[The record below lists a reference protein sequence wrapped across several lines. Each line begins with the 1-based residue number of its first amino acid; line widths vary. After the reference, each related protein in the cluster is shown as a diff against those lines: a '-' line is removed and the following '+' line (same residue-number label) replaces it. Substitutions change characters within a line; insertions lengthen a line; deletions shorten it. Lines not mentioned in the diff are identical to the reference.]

1 MKRGSRSFIW
11 LFPLVAAAS
20 YAAQVPAGTEL
31 HIRLTAKISSAD
43 AKVGDPVRAV
53 LIAPVAVN
61 GQIVLP
67 PGAEVTGTVKAVQSA
82 ADPQKAPTLDLQF
95 KQIQFDAER
104 DTISAQVT
112 GVDNSKEKVDAQGVI
127 TGTEASKTYAG
138 EIDKGIEKMQGSDR
152 FSGLAGLL
160 QTAKKA
166 LVTETDPNIVYDAGV
181 EMTVKISAALTVKQ
195 PSAGIAAEVGAIPGS
210 ERLPDIIAHLPIRAT
225 ATDGKPSDLTNIV
238 YIGTEEQLRAAFE
251 AAGWS
256 TAAKLN
262 GASKFETAKAMVEQR
277 GYKEAPVS
285 VLLLDGRAPD
295 MVFQKGNNTFAARHH
310 LRIWRTPNNFDGKP
324 VWVCT
329 ATHDV
334 GINFSEQEHT
344 FIHRIDSN
352 IDNERAKVVNDLIF
366 AKKAAGLALVP
377 RSGIPADA
385 HNATGDA
392 LQTDG
397 QMAVIVL
404 R

>member
-1 MKRGSRSFIW
+1 M
-11 LFPLVAAAS
+11 AAAT

-95 KQIQFDAER
+95 KQIQFGAER
-104 DTISAQVT
+104 DTISAQVS
-112 GVDNSKEKVDAQGVI
+112 GVDNAKEKVDAQGVI
-127 TGTEASKTYAG
+127 TGTEASKTYSG
-138 EIDKGIEKMQGSDR
+138 EIDKGLEKMQGSDR
-152 FSGLAGLL
+152 FSGLAGIL
-160 QTAKKA
+160 QSAKKA
-166 LVTETDPNIVYDAGV
+166 MVTETDPNIVYDAGV
-181 EMTVKISAALTVKQ
+181 EMTVKTSAALTVKQ
-195 PSAGIAAEVGAIPGS
+195 PSAGMAADVGAIPGS
-210 ERLPDIIAHLPIRAT
+210 ERLPDLIAHLAIRAM

-238 YIGTEEQLRAAFE
+238 YLGTEEQLRAAFQ

-262 GASKFETAKAMVEQR
+262 GASKFETAMAMVEQR

-285 VLLLDGRAPD
+285 VLLLDGHEPD

-310 LRIWRTPNNFDGKP
+310 LRIWRTKDNFDGKP
-324 VWVCT
+324 AWVCT

-334 GINFSEQEHT
+334 GINYSEQEHT

-366 AKKAAGLALVP
+366 AKKAAALALIP

-392 LQTDG
+392 LHTDG
-397 QMAVIVL
+397 QMAVILL